1 MYLTISILAD
11 GQMNV
16 KVIERRHLNWE
27 TIQEGYILSFEGSP
41 KNQKMVLQ
49 STHDP
54 ADLNL

>member
-27 TIQEGYILSFEGSP
+27 TIQERYILSLEGSP
-41 KNQKMVLQ
+41 KN
-49 STHDP
+49 
-54 ADLNL
+54 